1 MQRNFAAACRVY
13 ILPLLACLSACGT
26 TVPAAQQAQ
35 VQQALAVACTVDGV
49 LVPIAQPI
57 VATMGPGGA
66 AAAGADVLLV
76 HPAVVAACTAIHG
89 VPASVT
95 AVSAPVTAAPAATS
109 SPVG

>member
-1 MQRNFAAACRVY
+1 MRRNFAAACRVY
-13 ILPLLACLSACGT
+13 ILPLLACLSACG

-57 VATMGPGGA
+57 VATIGAGGA

-76 HPAVVAACTAIHG
+76 HPAVVAACAAIDG

-95 AVSAPVTAAPAATS
+95 VAGPPVTAAPATK
-109 SPVG
+109 SPSAG